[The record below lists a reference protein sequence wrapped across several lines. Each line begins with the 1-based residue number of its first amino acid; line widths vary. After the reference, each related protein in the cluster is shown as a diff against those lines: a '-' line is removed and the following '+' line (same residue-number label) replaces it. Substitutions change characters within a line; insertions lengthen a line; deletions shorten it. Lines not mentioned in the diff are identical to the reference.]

1 VRATP
6 RRSLAFTFVLGR
18 SPIAA
23 SCRTPCSTR
32 STQTSARRGREIL
45 AVDSDAERSFTLVA
59 DRAGLVAGFCSI
71 VAPSRDDDAGE
82 RTCEVAAIYVDPEAW
97 RRGIGRALLEAAVRE
112 ARADGWRTVTLW
124 VFAANDRAHAFYEAF
139 GFAPDGGALVDES
152 SGRSEIR
159 MRVKLAP
166 SA

>member
-1 VRATP
+1 M
-6 RRSLAFTFVLGR
+6 
-18 SPIAA
+18 
-23 SCRTPCSTR
+23 
-32 STQTSARRGREIL
+32 
-45 AVDSDAERSFTLVA
+45 
-59 DRAGLVAGFCSI
+59 VAGFCSI